1 MIIYIDLLLNKLLKY
16 RQSLGLSFFFFGA
29 PIIYFLRD
37 GLKLAPDSTA
47 FTAVFTIGSL
57 LLAFPL
63 NIKKVYQ
70 TNTLGYMLCIAYSII
85 AIFYLAVYAPNRGWF
100 TNTTVEAVYQGVI
113 LLSMFIFAGTS
124 INSLKDTFLF
134 FTLIICVIGGL
145 SLLYYIFRNP
155 LYVIGMRASIS
166 FGGDDAVSSMGNP
179 HIYAKSAYAG
189 LVAGI
194 ILLKDENRL
203 LWRLFYIG
211 SVLLLLLVIA
221 LCQAMAII
229 LVTGL
234 FFFLYYFSS
243 INAHNIYK
251 VLKWTFGW
259 QGLTLFFLACGGVYY
274 LWEYTR
280 FDEYFVNVADIITGR
295 IERIITSLTDTK
307 TATSVRLAG
316 DDSASTRVTNI
327 TDLLKSINDRID
339 DGDWLTV
346 IFGNG
351 YHHKYIDSPI
361 FQTLNDLGVV
371 GFFVFTSLHVV
382 LLIWVAKEIIKPTCN
397 FTLFTAYVFLVT
409 VIQNFTMGMPYDYP
423 RWTAIIF
430 VARFA
435 LNYRKVPA
443 VKKTKEPLP
452 ATA

>member
-37 GLKLAPDSTA
+37 GLKLAPNSTA
-47 FTAVFTIGSL
+47 FTAVLTIGSL

-63 NIKKVYQ
+63 TIKKLYQ
-70 TNTLGYMLCIAYSII
+70 TNTLGYLLCIAYSII
-85 AIFYLAVYAPNRGWF
+85 AIFYLATYAPNRGWF
-100 TNTTVEAVYQGVI
+100 TNTTVEAVYQALI

-124 INSLKDTFLF
+124 INTLKNNFLLF
-134 FTLIICVIGGL
+134 SLIICLIGGL
-145 SLLYYIFRNP
+145 SLLYYILRNP

-179 HIYAKSAYAG
+179 HIYAKSAYCG
-189 LVAGI
+189 VVAGI
-194 ILLKDENRL
+194 ILLKDEKRL

-211 SVLLLLLVIA
+211 SVLLLLLVVA

-229 LVTGL
+229 LITGL
-234 FFFLYYFSS
+234 FFFFYYLTN

-251 VLKWTFGW
+251 GLKWVFGW
-259 QGLTLFFLACGGVYY
+259 QGILLFFLACGGIYY
-274 LWEYTR
+274 LWEHTR
-280 FDEYFVNVADIITGR
+280 FNEYFINVSSIITDR
-295 IERIITSLTDTK
+295 IERIVTSLTDTK
-307 TATSVRLAG
+307 TASTVKLAG

-327 TDLLKSINDRID
+327 TNLFKSINERLE

-361 FQTLNDLGVV
+361 FQTLNDLGII
-371 GFFVFTSLHVV
+371 GFVVFTLIHII
-382 LLIWVAKEIIKPTCN
+382 LLIWVFKEIFNPTCN

-409 VIQNFTMGMPYDYP
+409 VIQNFTMGMPYDYQ

-435 LNYRKVPA
+435 LNYKRVPVIKA
-443 VKKTKEPLP
+443 PKAALT
-452 ATA
+452 T

>member
-1 MIIYIDLLLNKLLKY
+1 MIIYIDLFLNKILKY

-29 PIIYFLRD
+29 PIIYFFRD

-57 LLAFPL
+57 LLAFPFT
-63 NIKKVYQ
+63 IKKVYQ
-70 TNTLGYMLCIAYSII
+70 TNTLGYSLCIAYSIL

-100 TNTTVEAVYQGVI
+100 TNTTVEGVYQALI

-124 INSLKDTFLF
+124 INSLKDNFLL
-134 FTLIICVIGGL
+134 FTLIICLIGGL

-189 LVAGI
+189 LVAGV
-194 ILLKDENRL
+194 ILLKDEKRL
-203 LWRLFYIG
+203 LWRLFIMG
-211 SVLLLLLVIA
+211 SILLLLLVVA

-234 FFFLYYFSS
+234 FFFLYYITS
-243 INAHNIYK
+243 INAQNIYK
-251 VLKWTFGW
+251 VLKWIFGW
-259 QGLTLFFLACGGVYY
+259 QGLVLFLMFCGGIYY
-274 LWEYTR
+274 LWEHTR
-280 FDEYFVNVADIITGR
+280 FDEYFENVSGIITDR
-295 IERIITSLTDTK
+295 IERIVTSLTDTK

-327 TDLLKSINDRID
+327 TNLFKSIDERID
-339 DGDWLTV
+339 NGEWMTV

-361 FQTLNDLGVV
+361 FQTLNDLGIL
-371 GFFVFTSLHVV
+371 GFIVFTMVHIV
-382 LLIWVAKEIIKPTCN
+382 LLIWVAKEIRNPTCN
-397 FTLFTAYVFLVT
+397 FTLFTAFVFLVT
-409 VIQNFTMGMPYDYP
+409 VVQNFTMGMPYDYQ

-435 LNYRKVPA
+435 LNYKQVKV
-443 VKKTKEPLP
+443 VKVSRTALP
-452 ATA
+452 A